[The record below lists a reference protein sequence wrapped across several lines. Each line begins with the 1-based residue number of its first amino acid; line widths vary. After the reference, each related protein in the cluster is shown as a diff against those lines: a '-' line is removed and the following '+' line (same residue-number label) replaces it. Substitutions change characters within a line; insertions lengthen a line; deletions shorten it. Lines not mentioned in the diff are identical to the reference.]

1 MGRFFI
7 ILSAVF
13 CGLFLLH
20 GEDLR
25 FDEKL
30 SGWSRSKKDD
40 ISLDG
45 DFSGESA
52 VRLKDGARMIRT
64 FDLEPDSIYEL
75 SFYVK
80 GRDIPSGKNDG
91 ARVMVNGGKIWQRF
105 TSDAKKSR
113 PETGTFDWKKGVGKI
128 DTSRLGTKVKIYL
141 AAGSAGTVWYGGLK
155 LVKKS
160 GSEKETSFRKKYG
173 ETVKTAL
180 LIPQGVFGF
189 FEPGER
195 PVFQILL
202 DSREKDIEY
211 ELKVKDESGRIVQM
225 LPRRKAE
232 ERLTLA
238 GQPCGYYVAEADF
251 FCKSKKVY
259 SVQSGFAVAE
269 KIPRR
274 DPFFQMGFG
283 LQPDMVEGIR
293 RIGVGTISLKLS
305 GWNNPGAVG
314 KPERIF
320 NWLYNNRVKPY
331 MDAGGFEYSAN
342 IGVSLL
348 KALRSPREIEEGWP
362 LVNDALLDHYR
373 KFLTLALNEL
383 KGKVRIWTIQQET
396 PSNARM
402 PKFVGTWTEAMA
414 NFVVLVRMGSR
425 QIRKEIPDAKI
436 MIGGCNVRGTLQDIE
451 RITLTDLVREF
462 DGYVIDAYTGN
473 WKLTLGE
480 PTLPEAEL
488 MDFYRD
494 ASALSDS
501 LGKGKIIRNEELGYC
516 INYGAAFD
524 RGLAVTQAELTA
536 RQLVITKAGPVSG
549 FELHTPTKSMTKDV
563 PDQADCMTTVWKPVV
578 FKGKCHHIP
587 LPGGAMYVT
596 AASQLA
602 FVRSPRFFSQES
614 FYGCVFTRPDGKSLL
629 VLWNIEGEK
638 TLDLSLPVPAERINM
653 YGRKTALNAGKNALR
668 IGKAPVYLV
677 LDYPAEKATAEIRRV
692 LNENLPEFK
701 GAGYAFSKD
710 EARVFI
716 RNLTPKTRT
725 GELAGAGKLALP
737 PDRIVSFTVRTSGK
751 SCSFTADDG
760 RKYQFAIDRD
770 AYPVA
775 RVKEKVV
782 LDGSGSWLKGLPEG
796 VLKYPDDIRPKSA
809 LQPELSYFKTDF
821 NPNGHNVSAKYWTA
835 YDDRNFYI
843 AALVDDPVHLQRTA
857 GQDLWRDDCLQ
868 IVFSSAVAVPKEL
881 RNTAER
887 QSVSPLNYGIG
898 LTSGGPAAAKLV
910 GNTLETGS
918 VKFNVTRKDGK
929 TFYEAAFPF
938 AELGGRPAR
947 FGFVIFD
954 NNYTGRKSA
963 PYWLEF
969 SPGIAGGADDSL
981 LKLVRYE

>member
-1 MGRFFI
+1 MGRFSI
-7 ILSAVF
+7 ILSVVF
-13 CGLFLLH
+13 CGVFLLH
-20 GEDLR
+20 GEDIR

-30 SGWSRSKKDD
+30 SGWSRSKKAD

-45 DFSGESA
+45 DFSGEPA
-52 VRLKDGARMIRT
+52 VRLKDGARMFRA
-64 FDLEPDSIYEL
+64 FDLESDSIYEL
-75 SFYVK
+75 SFHVK
-80 GRDIPSGKNDG
+80 GQGLPAKDNDG

-105 TSDAKKSR
+105 TSDAKKGR
-113 PETGTFDWKKGVGKI
+113 PETGTFDWKKGIGKI
-128 DTSRLGTKVKIYL
+128 DTSRTGTKVRLYL
-141 AAGSAGTVWYGGLK
+141 AAGSAGTVWYSALK

-160 GSEKETSFRKKYG
+160 VSAKETSFRRKYG

-189 FEPGER
+189 FEPGEK
-195 PVFQILL
+195 PVFKILL
-202 DSREKDIEY
+202 DSREKDLEY
-211 ELKVKDESGRIVQM
+211 ELKVKDETGRTVQT

-232 ERLTLA
+232 EEVTLA

-251 FCKSKKVY
+251 FCKGKKVY
-259 SVQSGFAVAE
+259 SVQSGFVSAE
-269 KIPRR
+269 KISRR

-314 KPERIF
+314 KPEKIF
-320 NWLYNNRVKPY
+320 NWLYTNRVKPY
-331 MDAGGFEYSAN
+331 MDAGGFEFSAN

-362 LVNDALLDHYR
+362 LINDALLDHYR

-383 KGKVRIWTIQQET
+383 KGKVRTWAIQQET

-425 QIRKEIPDAKI
+425 QIRKEIPGAKI
-436 MIGGCNVRGTLQDIE
+436 MIGGCNIRGTLSDIE

-494 ASALSDS
+494 ASALSES

-524 RGLAVTQAELTA
+524 KGLAVTQAELTA
-536 RQLVITKAGPVSG
+536 RQLIITKAGPVSG

-578 FKGKCHHIP
+578 FKGKCYHLP
-587 LPGGAMYVT
+587 LPGGAMYAT

-602 FVRSPRFFSQES
+602 FARSPHFFSQES
-614 FYGCVFTRPDGKSLL
+614 FYGCVFTRPDKKTLL

-638 TLDLSLPVPAERINM
+638 ALRMNLPVRTRMVNM
-653 YGRKTALNAGKNALR
+653 YGREALLAPGSQTLR
-668 IGKAPVYLV
+668 IGKAPLYLSM
-677 LDYPAEKATAEIRRV
+677 DYPAEKLTKDISRV
-692 LNENLPEFK
+692 LHENVPEFK

-716 RNLTPKTRT
+716 RNLTPRTRT
-725 GELAGAGKLALP
+725 GELAGAGKLTLP
-737 PDRIVSFTVRTSGK
+737 PDRTVSFSVRTSGK

-760 RKYQFAIDRD
+760 RKYEFAIDRN
-770 AYPVA
+770 AYPVT
-775 RVKEKVV
+775 RVKGKVI
-782 LDGSGSWLKGLPEG
+782 LDGSGSWLNGLPEG

-821 NPNGHNVSAKYWTA
+821 NPGGHNVSAKYWTA
-835 YDDRNFYI
+835 YDDNNFYI
-843 AALVDDPVHLQRTA
+843 AAEVDDPVHLQRFV

-868 IVFSSAVAVPKEL
+868 IVFSSADAVPKEL
-881 RNTAER
+881 RNTAE
-887 QSVSPLNYGIG
+887 QQPVSPLNFGIA
-898 LTSGGPAAAKLV
+898 LTPRGPIAAKMV
-910 GNTLETGS
+910 GKVPGTGS

-929 TFYEAAFPF
+929 TFYEAAIPF
-938 AELGGRPAR
+938 KELGGRPSR

-954 NNYTGRKSA
+954 NNYVGKKSA

-969 SPGIAGGADDSL
+969 SPGIAGGMDSGK
-981 LKLVRYE
+981 LKLIQYR